1 MKLDPA
7 NAFTRT
13 DLFGGAGAV
22 EIWNI
27 MPQTGAPPFTAA
39 LWCRLEP
46 GGDVG
51 QHVQQAFP
59 EVVIGVKGFG
69 QAIVDDH
76 AHPLTSGAMVY
87 LPLGARLSLRNL
99 SQDDPL
105 EYLIIKA
112 QGPRISQ

>member
-1 MKLDPA
+1 MKLDQA
-7 NAFTRT
+7 HSFSRT
-13 DLFGGAGAV
+13 DLFGGTGTV

-27 MPQTGAPPFTAA
+27 MPKTGAPPFTAA

-59 EVVIGVKGFG
+59 EAVICVRGVG
-69 QAIVDDH
+69 QATVNEH
-76 AHPLTSGAMVY
+76 AHPLTAGAMVY

-99 SQDDPL
+99 SEDDPL
-105 EYLIIKA
+105 EYLIIKV
-112 QGPRISQ
+112 QGPRISR